1 MSITTG
7 KNDST
12 TPSTGGMRCSLLYG
26 VPARLPDNWQ
36 SVPARNRVRPQ
47 TESWQSGEARKV
59 KEETRDVKRNVPE
72 GRRLAADEGNGDLGV
87 VIVFGQCVTLG
98 FIFANISVTAV
109 QMAVTETG

>member
-1 MSITTG
+1 LDLSAADCFVLAYRIIGRLCQPATACGLKTG
-7 KNDST
+7 
-12 TPSTGGMRCSLLYG
+12 
-26 VPARLPDNWQ
+26 
-36 SVPARNRVRPQ
+36 
-47 TESWQSGEARKV
+47 SWQSGEARKV

-87 VIVFGQCVTLG
+87 VIVFGQFVTLG